1 MKYEPQLCDIPLSEV
16 IPRDKVG
23 SSNGNLADVYPMMSG
38 FDVFS
43 CRQKQMSYLDGIFI
57 S

>member
-43 CRQKQMSYLDGIFI
+43 CRQKQMSYLDVIFI